1 MYQYQDKS
9 LGKKK
14 KSTHMNSQTIQI
26 ENKNQQAQ
34 KTAKAKKEPNIG
46 NVQNQSENIL
56 SRL

>member
-26 ENKNQQAQ
+26 ENKN
-34 KTAKAKKEPNIG
+34 
-46 NVQNQSENIL
+46 
-56 SRL
+56 